1 MKLVLNT
8 TQTKSLSNF
17 FSNMTVGWFIG
28 AFITSKPELNL
39 LKYVTFGLFSLY
51 VSLVLLKGVED

>member
-1 MKLVLNT
+1 
-8 TQTKSLSNF
+8 
-17 FSNMTVGWFIG
+17 MTVGWFIG